1 MDPSSYPNLAERRKH
16 ARVDLQV
23 PAHIFRGSEVIR
35 LTTQN
40 ISIGGFYSVCEE
52 RFACGEQ
59 FDSILDIAG
68 LTRSSRLRARLR
80 CNLRVIR
87 VEAVQPDGTEGGA
100 ERFGVAFCIESYHVA
115 GPVSDGAA

>member
-87 VEAVQPDGTEGGA
+87 VETVHADRTEGGG